1 MNEFC
6 KFNANNLGFLFIH
19 FVSTIL
25 TLTNFCKLMD
35 NEMLTWIF
43 FIGGILLMLLE
54 SLLPSGFALVLG
66 FSGILVGLLRF
77 LGLLFDP
84 TTATLAWFLTS
95 MVLTVGALPFIKKY
109 FGGESTF
116 KVADEDYE
124 AMDQIVDVVEDIN
137 DNNNEGRIRYQGISW
152 QARTIDG
159 DVPAG
164 SQVRIKYRD
173 NTTWI
178 VEPINLVKP
187 TSTVRNKLKE

>member
-1 MNEFC
+1 
-6 KFNANNLGFLFIH
+6 
-19 FVSTIL
+19 
-25 TLTNFCKLMD
+25 
-35 NEMLTWIF
+35 
-43 FIGGILLMLLE
+43 MLLE

-77 LGLLFDP
+77 LGLLSDP

-137 DNNNEGRIRYQGISW
+137 DKNNEGRIRYQGISW

-159 DVPAG
+159 VVPAG
-164 SQVRIKYRD
+164 SQVRMKYRGSSRS
-173 NTTWI
+173 
-178 VEPINLVKP
+178 
-187 TSTVRNKLKE
+187 STVRVQNIFMEEVHKKNSRKISFFSIITGKFSHILQLLLL